1 MPNSLLQ
8 FYHYLYR
15 VAVAMLHWALFLQ
28 SEQRNVAKSGQTPAI
43 SNSVAIRRH
52 VGKVQKHPEHI
63 SKGSESP
70 QIEKTMQ
77 HFLSQYNVELIPEN
91 SGTENCKFWNQIRK
105 YKYSI
110 FFLYTR
116 WNWSQKTQGHRIANL
131 KLSNYKIQMQNFLSI
146 DNM

>member
-15 VAVAMLHWALFLQ
+15 VAVPMLHGALFLQ
-28 SEQRNVAKSGQTPAI
+28 NEDRNVAKSGQTPAI

-77 HFLSQYNVELIPEN
+77 HFLSLHNVELIPEN
-91 SGTENCKFWNQIRK
+91 SGTENCKFEIV
-105 YKYSI
+105 
-110 FFLYTR
+110 
-116 WNWSQKTQGHRIANL
+116 
-131 KLSNYKIQMQNFLSI
+131 KLENTNAAFSFPT
-146 DNM
+146 

>member
-15 VAVAMLHWALFLQ
+15 VAVPMLHGALFLQ
-28 SEQRNVAKSGQTPAI
+28 NEQRNVAKSGQTPAI

-91 SGTENCKFWNQIRK
+91 SGTENCKFEIFKLENTNTAFSFSTQGGIDPRKLRDTELQIWNCQIIK
-105 YKYSI
+105 YKCKI
-110 FFLYTR
+110 FYL
-116 WNWSQKTQGHRIANL
+116 
-131 KLSNYKIQMQNFLSI
+131 
-146 DNM
+146 